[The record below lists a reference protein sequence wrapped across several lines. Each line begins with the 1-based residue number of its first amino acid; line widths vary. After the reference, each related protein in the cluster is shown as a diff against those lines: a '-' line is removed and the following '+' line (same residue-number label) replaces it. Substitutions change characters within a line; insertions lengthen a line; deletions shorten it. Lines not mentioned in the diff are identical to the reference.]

1 MVALR
6 PENRRALFAVLVI
19 ACVVAAV
26 GYGGMAVRRSRSSR
40 ATAGVFGNAAA
51 ARALIGKTPTVMF
64 RNQIEG
70 EGSAHLALVPLTPS
84 ANGTRA
90 ILPLR
95 CRRLYFAGGRG
106 LCLAEDAGFGTAYEM
121 SVLGA
126 DFKVLATL
134 PLIGLPSRTRVS
146 PDGRYGATTVFV
158 AGHSYSNGDFSTE
171 TTLFDLASGKKL
183 ANLEDLTVLRDGQ
196 PFKAVDFNFWGVTFA
211 ADGNRFYA
219 TLKTGGDTY
228 LVEGDIAAR
237 QMRMVHRNV
246 ECPSL
251 SPDGTRIAYKKAVA
265 VRRGVVFWRFNV
277 LDLRTMTETPLAEQ
291 RSIDDQVEWLDD
303 RSILYGVLSDVWVVP
318 ADGSGE
324 PRRFLNRASSP
335 VVIRTA
341 IDSLLPADA
350 RTLTPPS
357 TDLGVTLTAGNS
369 PAVVGQ
375 DFHYTLTVANRG
387 PGTANLTEVD
397 MRLSPTATVRSY
409 APVSS
414 TLPYGCSVQEG
425 YFSCT
430 IERLKPA
437 ESWTLDLI
445 VQASAAGVLRH
456 EVMVS
461 GSQPDALP
469 DNNKSIVELQ
479 VKAR

>member
-6 PENRRALFAVLVI
+6 PEDRRALFAVLVI
-19 ACVVAAV
+19 ACVVVAV
-26 GYGGMAVRRSRSSR
+26 GYGGMAVRRSRNH
-40 ATAGVFGNAAA
+40 AIPGVFGDAAA
-51 ARALIGKTPTVMF
+51 ARAYLGKAPTVMF

-70 EGSAHLALVPLTPS
+70 EGSAHLAFVPL
-84 ANGTRA
+84 AAALDGTRA

-106 LCLAEDAGFGTAYEM
+106 LCLEEDAGFGAAYEV
-121 SVLGA
+121 SVLDA
-126 DFKVLATL
+126 QFKVVRTL
-134 PLIGLPSRTRVS
+134 PLIGLPSRARVS

-183 ANLEDLTVLRDGQ
+183 ANLEDFTVLRDGQ

-211 ADGNRFYA
+211 ADANRFYA
-219 TLKTGGDTY
+219 TLKTGGATY

-237 QMRMVHRNV
+237 QMRIRYRNV

-251 SPDGTRIAYKKAVA
+251 SPDGTRIAYKKAIA
-265 VRRGVVFWRFNV
+265 VRRGVVFWRFTV

-291 RSIDDQVEWLDD
+291 RSVDDQVEWLDNG
-303 RSILYGVLSDVWVVP
+303 SILYGVLADVWVVP

-324 PRRFLNRASSP
+324 PHRFLNRAASP

-341 IDSLLPADA
+341 VDTLLPADA
-350 RTLTPPS
+350 QTLTPQS
-357 TDLGVTLTAGNS
+357 ADLDVALTAGDR
-369 PAVVGQ
+369 AAVGQ

-387 PGTANLTEVD
+387 PGAASLTDVD
-397 MRLSPTATVRSY
+397 IRLSPTVSVKSY

-414 TLPYGCSVQEG
+414 TRSYGCSVQEG

-430 IERLKPA
+430 IERLKPT

-445 VQASAAGVLRH
+445 VQANAAGVVRH
-456 EVMVS
+456 EATVS
-461 GSQPDALP
+461 GAQPDQVP
-469 DNNKSIVELQ
+469 DNNRSVVEVQ
-479 VKAR
+479 VKP